1 MIIDLYK
8 YVFLGAKDRLD
19 LFFQRAQK
27 EGIVQFLA
35 RSPKK
40 GAALP
45 PDIQGIIDALKL
57 LRKQPVKK
65 PYSGEYS
72 RDEAETFV
80 DRILELRREIEK
92 FEDERSHLESEIAR
106 VFPLGDF
113 RMEDITYLE
122 KEAGLKVQFFCV
134 KSKRADKMRI
144 SSDLIYIDTEYDLD
158 YFFTLNKEKKSF
170 PSMIEVHLEKT
181 AGELRT
187 HLGFV
192 KEGLHELEAELKG
205 FAGHIPYLRRYLVQQ
220 LNDHHRYEA
229 KRGVDFPLEDA
240 LFSVEG
246 WVPKNKVQ
254 QLKALIQKE
263 PVVYERIAIDKK
275 DRKPTYME
283 NKGINHIGEDLVNI
297 YDTPAPED
305 RDPSPWLYWF
315 FALFFAIIVA
325 DGGYG
330 FLYLGFALFLKF
342 KLPDLKGKAQR
353 LYRLLLTLSISCVI
367 WGVIAGSFFGI
378 RFRPDNILSKASLFH
393 YLAEKKAEYHL
404 EHKDDVYADWV
415 KKIPALKGVRTGQ
428 EFLEKGSRKLNGK
441 EQFVVQSGFEDNI
454 FLEIS
459 LLLGVIHICL
469 SLLRYV
475 RRNWASFGW
484 FLALIGGYF
493 YFPLFLNATSLIHF
507 LGIVQKTT
515 VEHFGAQLMMSG
527 VGLAVVLALFQKRL
541 RGIGEIANL
550 VQLFGD
556 VLSYLRLYALG
567 LAGSIMAQ
575 TINDLGDQV
584 GLFFGVLVILAGH
597 SINITLGIMSGVIHG
612 LRLNFIEW
620 YHYSYIGGGKLFNPL
635 RKLKLKS

>member
-8 YVFLGAKDRLD
+8 YVFLGAKEQLD
-19 LFFQRAQK
+19 LFFERAQK

-35 RSPKK
+35 RPKK
-40 GAALP
+40 GVVLP
-45 PDIQGIIDALKL
+45 PYIQGIMDALKL
-57 LRKQPVKK
+57 LRKQPLKN
-65 PYSGEYS
+65 PYPGEYS
-72 RDEAETFV
+72 KDEAESFA

-92 FEDERSHLESEIAR
+92 FEVERSHLESEIAR
-106 VFPLGDF
+106 VVPLGQF
-113 RMEDITYLE
+113 QMEDINYLE
-122 KEAGLKVQFFCV
+122 KEAGLKVQFFCISG
-134 KSKRADKMRI
+134 KKADKMRI

-158 YFFTLNKEKKSF
+158 YFVTFNKEKKSF

-181 AGELRT
+181 ASELRS
-187 HLGFV
+187 HLSFV
-192 KEGLHELEAELKG
+192 NEGLHELEAELKG
-205 FAGHIPYLRRYLVQQ
+205 FAGHIPYLRRYLVDQ
-220 LNDHHRYEA
+220 LNDHHLYEA
-229 KRGVDFPLEDA
+229 KIGVDYPLEDS
-240 LFSVEG
+240 LFSIEG

-254 QLKALIQKE
+254 QLEALIQKE
-263 PVVYERIAIDKK
+263 PVVYERIAIDKN

-330 FLYLGFALFLKF
+330 LLYLGFALFLKF
-342 KLPDLKGKAQR
+342 KLPDLQGKAQR
-353 LYRLLLTLSISCVI
+353 LYRLLLTLSTSCII

-378 RFRPDNILSKASLFH
+378 QFRPDNIFSKASLFH
-393 YLAEKKAEYHL
+393 YLAEKKAEYHI
-404 EHKDDVYADWV
+404 EHKDDVYVDWV
-415 KKIPALKGVRTGQ
+415 KKIPALKGVQTGQ
-428 EFLEKGSRKLNGK
+428 EFLEKGTETLNGK
-441 EQFVVQSGFEDNI
+441 EQFVVQNVFEDNI

-459 LLLGVIHICL
+459 LLLGVIHIGL
-469 SLLRYV
+469 SLLRYL
-475 RRNWASFGW
+475 RRNWASLGW
-484 FLALIGGYF
+484 FFALIGGYF

-507 LGIVQKTT
+507 LGIVQKIT
-515 VEHFGAQLMMSG
+515 VEYFGMQLMLCG

-541 RGIGEIANL
+541 RGVGEIANL
-550 VQLFGD
+550 VQIFGD

-567 LAGSIMAQ
+567 LASTIMAQ
-575 TINDLGDQV
+575 TINDLGEHV
-584 GLFFGVLVILAGH
+584 GLFMGILVLLAGH
-597 SINITLGIMSGVIHG
+597 SINICLGIMSGVIHG